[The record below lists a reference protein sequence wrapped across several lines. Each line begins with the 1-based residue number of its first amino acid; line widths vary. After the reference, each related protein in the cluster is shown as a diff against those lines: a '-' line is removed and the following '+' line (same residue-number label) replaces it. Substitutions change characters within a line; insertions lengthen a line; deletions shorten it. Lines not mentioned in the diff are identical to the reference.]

1 MPTYVCKMYTGIC
14 SCMDTF
20 RAGAAAAAQMALF
33 CLKDISDFTDKVA
46 ADKFK
51 AIDVKMT

>member
-1 MPTYVCKMYTGIC
+1 
-14 SCMDTF
+14 MDTF